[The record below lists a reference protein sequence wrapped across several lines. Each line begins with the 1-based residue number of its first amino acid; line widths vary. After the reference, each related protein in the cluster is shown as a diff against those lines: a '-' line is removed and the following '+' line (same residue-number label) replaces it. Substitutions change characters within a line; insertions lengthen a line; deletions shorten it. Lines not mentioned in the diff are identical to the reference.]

1 MTRTARNLLLT
12 LVFLCAAASGLL
24 ALAMSGQSNS
34 HSVTPGHG
42 QPAPIGES
50 SSTSATA
57 TAPPDPVVI
66 DSPSTTVTVTAP
78 PVTAPVPVQNVNADP
93 GLPAKFTLLSV
104 SYPAYCTPGSSV
116 VPVLSWNT
124 ANTINVAVSVDNPA
138 TVGSYG
144 FFGTSE
150 SLTMPSIPC
159 TGTKGDPLP
168 THEYEIDAF
177 GTNNT
182 RLHLVEPVNITVSP
196 NLTYPPVTVKV
207 PITKQAI

>member
-24 ALAMSGQSNS
+24 ALAVSGHSTS
-34 HSVTPGHG
+34 HPITPGHG
-42 QPAPIGES
+42 QPAPIS
-50 SSTSATA
+50 DASSTEQPT
-57 TAPPDPVVI
+57 TAPTDPVAS
-66 DSPSTTVTVTAP
+66 DSPTTTVTIAAP
-78 PVTAPVPVQNVNADP
+78 PATTPAPVQDVNSDP
-93 GLPAKFTLLSV
+93 GMPAKFTLLSV

-116 VPVLSWNT
+116 VPVLKWNT

-144 FFGTSE
+144 FFGTAE

-168 THEYEIDAF
+168 SHEYEIDAF

-182 RLHLVEPVNITVSP
+182 RLHLVESINITVSP
-196 NLTYPPVTVKV
+196 NLT
-207 PITKQAI
+207 